1 MARLDSEGGM
11 IDTR

>member
-11 IDTR
+11 NDTR